1 MMIAAVGWIFVCILK
16 ETYAPALLKKKAKR
30 RRKETGDEGY
40 WSRYDDHK
48 LSFAQLMKTNL
59 SRPFVMLVT
68 EPICIFWDVYI
79 AIIYGILYLCFVAYP
94 IVFTGIRNW
103 SLGLSGLSFTGLAV
117 GCFVI
122 ICSEPLIRRMINS
135 HEVDPETGR
144 VRPEAMVSVVCI
156 AAFLVPIGELWFAW
170 TCTPPVHW
178 IWPILAGIPFGAGNT
193 AVFIY
198 SSNYL
203 AQSYGIYAASALAGN
218 AVIRSLLGGTL
229 PLAGPAM
236 YTKLNPHWAGTLLG
250 LIQVAIIPIPLV
262 FWKYGHK
269 IRMKSTLIQ
278 SMQKDKERLEGKR
291 ASGLAR
297 RQIKERED
305 LGKVPSN
312 LV

>member
-1 MMIAAVGWIFVCILK
+1 MMIAGVGWIFVCILK
-16 ETYAPALLKKKAKR
+16 ETYAPTLLKKKAKL
-30 RRKETGDEGY
+30 RRKETGDERY

-79 AIIYGILYLCFVAYP
+79 AIIYAILYLCFVAYP
-94 IVFTGIRNW
+94 IVFTGIRHW
-103 SLGLSGLSFTGLAV
+103 SLGLTGLSFAGLAV
-117 GCFVI
+117 GCFII

-135 HEVDPETGR
+135 HEVDPETGK
-144 VRPEAMVSVVCI
+144 VRPEAMVSMVCI

-203 AQSYGIYAASALAGN
+203 AQSYGVYAASALAGN
-218 AVIRSLLGGTL
+218 AVIRSILGGTL

-236 YTKLNPHWAGTLLG
+236 YAKLNPHWAGTLLG
-250 LIQVAIIPIPLV
+250 LLQVAIIPIPLV

-269 IRMKSTLIQ
+269 IRMKSALIQ
-278 SMQKDKERLEGKR
+278 SMQKDRERLEGKR
-291 ASGLAR
+291 ASGLAQNQR
-297 RQIKERED
+297 RGRES
-305 LGKVPSN
+305 LEKVPSN

>member
-16 ETYAPALLKKKAKR
+16 ETYAPALLKKKAKI
-30 RRKETGDEGY
+30 RRKETGDERY
-40 WSRYDDHK
+40 WSRYDDHR
-48 LSFAQLMKTNL
+48 LSFVQLMKTNL
-59 SRPFVMLVT
+59 SRPFVMIVT

-94 IVFTGIRNW
+94 IVFTGIRGW

-117 GCFVI
+117 GCFIVI
-122 ICSEPLIRRMINS
+122 CLEPLIRRMINS
-135 HEVDPETGR
+135 HKVDPETGK
-144 VRPEAMVSVVCI
+144 VPPEAMVSVVCI

-203 AQSYGIYAASALAGN
+203 AQSYGIYAASSLAGN

-236 YTKLNPHWAGTLLG
+236 YAKLNPHWAGTLLG
-250 LIQVAIIPIPLV
+250 LVQVAIIPIPLV
-262 FWKYGHK
+262 FYKYGHK
-269 IRMKSTLIQ
+269 IRTKSILI
-278 SMQKDKERLEGKR
+278 SAMREENERLKGKR
-291 ASGLAR
+291 ASGIAQR
-297 RQIKERED
+297 EKREKEE
-305 LGKVPSN
+305 LEKVPSN